1 MKKFGLIGR
10 DIAHSG
16 SPEMFRG
23 AYQGRWAYDLIEGP
37 EFEPLWQKFLEDYQG
52 VNITAPFKEKAF
64 EQVAA
69 LTANGKGA
77 LTGPSL
83 KAGAINL
90 AVKTPEG
97 ILGDNTDF
105 SSVVLCIAEATFPGI
120 VTEMSDTFGAGFHRK
135 VHQFF
140 KEQRGNVY
148 PEKPSA
154 LIIGCGGA
162 GKAATVATAE
172 LGFKT
177 MLMNRT
183 IEKAASFVMDIPEY
197 EVAVC
202 PADLLRGAV
211 RDCDVLV
218 YAASGPLAGLESLT
232 PADFEPKPGH
242 PAKIIVE
249 ANYKNPAFSG
259 ALLETAKRGGAILMD
274 GRAWLVLQAFAGYPV
289 LTGEFPEL

>member
-23 AYQGRWAYDLIEGP
+23 AYHGRWPYELIEGP
-37 EFEPLWQKFLEDYQG
+37 EFEPLWQRFLNDYQG

-64 EQVAA
+64 EQIAA
-69 LTANGKGA
+69 LTANGQGA
-77 LTGPSL
+77 LTGPCL

-105 SSVVLCIAEATFPGI
+105 AAVVLCIAEAAFPGI
-120 VTEMSDTFGAGFHRK
+120 VTELSDTFGAGFHKK

-140 KEQRGNVY
+140 KEQRGNLY
-148 PEKPSA
+148 PETPHA
-154 LIIGCGGA
+154 LVIGCGGA
-162 GKAATVATAE
+162 GKAATVAVAE

-183 IEKAASFVMDIPEY
+183 IEKVASFVMDIPEY

-202 PADLLRGAV
+202 PAELLRSAV

-218 YAASGPLAGLESLT
+218 YAASGRLDGLESLV

-249 ANYKNPAFSG
+249 ANYKDPAFSG
-259 ALLETAKRGGAILMD
+259 ALLEAAKRGGAILMD
-274 GRAWLVLQAFAGYPV
+274 GRAWLVLQALAGYPV
-289 LTGEFPEL
+289 LTGEFPDL

>member
-1 MKKFGLIGR
+1 MKRFGLIGSN
-10 DIAHSG
+10 IGHSG
-16 SPEMFRG
+16 SPELFR
-23 AYQGRWAYDLIEGP
+23 RAYDGQWPYELLEGTD
-37 EFEPLWQKFLEDYQG
+37 FQVLWKRFLDSYQG
-52 VNITAPFKEKAF
+52 VNVTAPFKEKAY
-64 EQVAA
+64 EQIVA
-69 LTANGKGA
+69 LTADGLGA
-77 LTGPSL
+77 ITGPAM
-83 KAGAINL
+83 KAGAVNL
-90 AVKTPEG
+90 AVKTDDG

-105 SSVVLCIAEATFPGI
+105 SAVILSTAEVCFPGI
-120 VTEMSDTFGAGFHRK
+120 TREFLSEFGASFHVK
-135 VHQFF
+135 VHKFF
-140 KEQRGNVY
+140 RQKFDELY
-148 PEKPSA
+148 PGGGQA
-154 LIIGCGGA
+154 LVVGCGGA